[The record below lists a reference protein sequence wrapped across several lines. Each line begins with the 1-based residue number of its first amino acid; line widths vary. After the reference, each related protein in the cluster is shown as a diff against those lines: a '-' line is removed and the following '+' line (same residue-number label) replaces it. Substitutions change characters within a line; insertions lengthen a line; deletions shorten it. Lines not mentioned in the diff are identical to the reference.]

1 MYARGVVWSVVFC
14 FGQETVTESGEKE
27 LNLFRVAEKKD
38 WRRRKIGGEERLAEK
53 KDWRRGGDGGRS
65 KWTSSVS

>member
-1 MYARGVVWSVVFC
+1 VLSGSGLGCVSWIRDGGMYARGVVWSVAFC

-38 WRRRKIGGEERLAEK
+38 WRR
-53 KDWRRGGDGGRS
+53 GGDGGRS
-65 KWTSSVS
+65 KWTSSVP